1 MQKFF
6 HKNSLYVHIPFCL
19 NKCLFCS
26 FAVSV
31 GQGHRADDY
40 IGALEREAQVHRG
53 ARLNTVY
60 LGGGTPTF
68 LSAVQLERLMKFL
81 RGHFIFEPD
90 CEITIEANPDDVHIE
105 KAECLLDL
113 GFNRVSMGAQT
124 FDDRYLKF
132 LGRTHDAARA
142 RAAFECLRQAGFGNI
157 NVDLMYGFPGQSE
170 EELDNDARR
179 LADLQREHVSGYTL
193 TIEPNS
199 RFYARQMKLDDE
211 EKLARHYAL
220 VTQALETAGLRQY
233 EVSNFA
239 RHGYESRHN
248 SHYWTGGDYI
258 GLGMGAHS
266 HAAGRRFWNE
276 DKLVPY
282 LEKVNAAGSAVAG
295 EENLS
300 LRQRLGERFV
310 LGLRT
315 NKGVDHAVLEDE
327 IGCRLEKDVLRQVTE
342 LVKEGFLEKEGTTVR
357 ATMKGRLVLDDISAR
372 LI

>member
-1 MQKFF
+1 MQKIFN
-6 HKNSLYVHIPFCL
+6 KNSLYVHIPFCSS
-19 NKCLFCS
+19 KCLFCS

-40 IGALEREAQVHRG
+40 IEALEREAQVHRG

-68 LSAVQLERLMKFL
+68 LSAVQLKRLMKFL
-81 RGHFIFEPD
+81 RGHFVFDPD
-90 CEITIEANPDDVHIE
+90 CEITIEANPDDINSE
-105 KAECLLDL
+105 KSQCLSDL

-179 LADLQREHVSGYTL
+179 LADLGSEHVSVYTL

-220 VTQALETAGLRQY
+220 VTQVLETAGLRQY
-233 EVSNFA
+233 EISNFA

-266 HAAGRRFWNE
+266 HATGRRFWNE

-282 LEKVNAAGSAVAG
+282 LEKVNAAGNAIAG
-295 EENLS
+295 QEDLT

-315 NKGVDHAVLEDE
+315 NKGVDYAVVENE
-327 IGCRLEKDVLRQVTE
+327 IGCRLEANVLQQVTD
-342 LVKEGFLEKEGTTVR
+342 LVEERFLETEGTMVR